1 MNPSL
6 QHLAATILWSEFD
19 NSTPSGDEPLDE
31 NYGIQDFDPE
41 SLAILSQKFQAFVS
55 RAEAAITEATGSAD
69 WTSIDEFYIGPSSSD
84 YQTEHDYIMTVNG
97 HGCGFW
103 EEHDWEPG
111 VGTILTNLAKQDRE
125 IHAFAQDGK
134 VYLEFC

>member
-6 QHLAATILWSEFD
+6 QQLAATILWSEFD
-19 NSTPSGDEPLDE
+19 NSTPSGGEPLDK

-41 SLAILSQKFQAFVS
+41 SLATLSQKFEAFVS
-55 RAEAAITEATGSAD
+55 KAETAITEATGLAD
-69 WTSIDEFYIGPSSSD
+69 WTSIDEFYTGPSSSD

-103 EEHDWEPG
+103 ETHDWEPE
-111 VGTILTNLAKQDRE
+111 VGKILTKLAKADSE
-125 IHAFAQDGK
+125 IHCFIDEDSI
-134 VYLEFC
+134 YIEFV

>member
-111 VGTILTNLAKQDRE
+111 VGTILTNLTKQDRE
-125 IHAFAQDGK
+125 IHAFVQDGK

>member
-6 QHLAATILWSEFD
+6 QHLATTILWSETD
-19 NSTPSGDEPLDE
+19 NSTPSGGEFLDR

-41 SLAILSQKFQAFVS
+41 SLAALSQKFQAFVS
-55 RAEAAITEATGSAD
+55 KAEAVITEATGLAD
-69 WTSIDEFYIGPSSSD
+69 WRSIDEFYIGPSSSD

-103 EEHDWEPG
+103 ETHDWEPG
-111 VGTILTNLAKQDRE
+111 VGAILTKLAKQESE

-134 VYLEFC
+134 VYLEFG

>member
-19 NSTPSGDEPLDE
+19 NSTPSGGEPLDR

-41 SLAILSQKFQAFVS
+41 SLATLNQKFQAFIS
-55 RAEAAITEATGSAD
+55 RAEAAITEVVGSD
-69 WTSIDEFYIGPSSSD
+69 WGSIDDFYIGPSSSD
-84 YQTEHDYIMTVNG
+84 YQTEHDYVMTVNG

-103 EEHDWEPG
+103 EKHDWDPE
-111 VGTILTNLAKQDRE
+111 VGTILTNLAKHDRE
-125 IHAFAQDGK
+125 IHAFADNGK